1 MAACELDTYVFG
13 AEKCEDFIKLFNQV
27 DKYRDIRLVYKFLKI
42 NDRVYDDLPLPQ
54 WERLSLNGVEDVI
67 KEYLYHNENNT
78 EYDVVLLQYLDLMK
92 EKIKEKEFKD
102 AIKIQK
108 KIIDIGF
115 KNSLRIMN
123 TNQTPWG
130 VFTRMENTINFKESF
145 SFGNSACDIHVSV
158 KLEPVM
164 DHKNP
169 KKIERW
175 VFDISYSNVLD
186 HSNLKSFDSHPLA
199 EIVRRDGDD
208 TLLEGSYVA
217 ANPITFH
224 MLQCLL
230 SEETDDH
237 PLMGDNDAYD
247 TGVVTDECYKGQI
260 MRALTEMEV

>member
-1 MAACELDTYVFG
+1 MATYEIAKSIFDV
-13 AEKCEDFIKLFNQV
+13 EECKNFIKLFNAV
-27 DKYRDIRLVYKFLKI
+27 DKYRDIRIVYEFLKI
-42 NDRVYDDLPLPQ
+42 NDRVYDDVPLPQ
-54 WERLSLNGVEDVI
+54 WERLSLTGVEDVI
-67 KEYLYHNENNT
+67 KEYLYHKENNT
-78 EYDVVLLQYLDLMK
+78 EYDLVLVQYLDLMK
-92 EKIKEKEFKD
+92 EKIKEKEFKE
-102 AIKIQK
+102 AINVQK
-108 KIIDIGF
+108 KMIDIGF

-130 VFTRMENTINFKESF
+130 IFTRMENTINFKESF
-145 SFGNSACDIHVSV
+145 SSHNSVCDIHVSV

-164 DHKNP
+164 DHRNP
-169 KKIERW
+169 NKIERW
-175 VFDISYSNVLD
+175 VFNISYRNVLD

-199 EIVRRDGDD
+199 EIVKRDGDD

-217 ANPITFH
+217 GNSITFH

-230 SEETDDH
+230 SEETDEH